1 MIGRET
7 DSPGGCAKRCD
18 PGLKHSLEEQ
28 RRILSSDEEVEET
41 EGAQR
46 VNQQPCD
53 DGDHVKTKLLSSD
66 RKVRQL
72 HNLTGNQAHYT
83 ERRVPEQINN
93 TGKLLALGPLQS
105 TRWLSIMRGSLSL
118 VQCRLSE

>member
-18 PGLKHSLEEQ
+18 PGLEHSLEEQ
-28 RRILSSDEEVEET
+28 RRILSSDEEVEQT
-41 EGAQR
+41 EGTQR

-53 DGDHVKTKLLSSD
+53 DGNHVKTKLLSSD
-66 RKVRQL
+66 REVGQL

-93 TGKLLALGPLQS
+93 TGKLLAWDLCPGTRTNSS
-105 TRWLSIMRGSLSL
+105 TSVRD
-118 VQCRLSE
+118 V